1 MSDRPLSGSGRPND
15 DVAGSGLAVL
25 MGVQFS
31 FVVILGKGLLRGQPP
46 FALLFFRF
54 AVAAVILAVVAIATR
69 RPLTPKPGERL
80 GLALAATIGYG
91 SESALYFAALNH
103 GSAATVTLLFYLY
116 PVWVM
121 LLAIALDRRIPAGRL
136 VAALAM
142 AIGGSAIVVVGGSGV
157 EIAPIG
163 IVLAIL
169 CSLTYTGYL
178 TAADRVIRR
187 TNPLTTAAWLA
198 AGASV
203 ANLTYAIIF
212 HGWSTP
218 TGSFAGLRVFG
229 MGAFTAGA
237 FVCMIASLHLI
248 GAVRNAIIGVLEPL
262 SVAVL
267 AALFLDE
274 PISTSTAV
282 GGALI
287 LAAAVVA
294 TLARGARVV
303 EPDL

>member
-1 MSDRPLSGSGRPND
+1 MSDGARPRFGRPTND
-15 DVAGSGLAVL
+15 LAGAGLAVL
-25 MGVQFS
+25 MGVLFS

-54 AVAAVILAVVAIATR
+54 AVAAVILAVVTIATR
-69 RPLTPKPGERL
+69 RPLTPEPGERL
-80 GLALAATIGYG
+80 GLAIAATLGYG

-121 LLAIALDRRIPAGRL
+121 LTAIALDRRIPAGRL
-136 VAALAM
+136 VTALAM
-142 AIGGSAIVVVGGSGV
+142 AIVGSAVVVVGGSGV

-163 IVLAIL
+163 IALAIL
-169 CSLTYTGYL
+169 CSLTYTGYV
-178 TAADRVIRR
+178 TAADRVLRR

-203 ANLTYAIIF
+203 ANLTYALAF
-212 HGWSTP
+212 RGWSTP
-218 TGSFAGLRVFG
+218 PGSFVGLRVLG
-229 MGAFTAGA
+229 MGACTAGA
-237 FVCMIASLHLI
+237 FVCMIASLQLI

-267 AALFLDE
+267 AAVFLAE
-274 PISTSTAV
+274 PITTSTAI
-282 GGALI
+282 GGGLI
-287 LAAAVVA
+287 LVAAVVA

-303 EPDL
+303 EPDV

>member
-1 MSDRPLSGSGRPND
+1 MSDRPAPRSGRPNND
-15 DVAGSGLAVL
+15 LAGSGLAVL
-25 MGVQFS
+25 MGVEFA
-31 FVVILGKGLLRGQPP
+31 FVVVLGKGLLRGQPP

-54 AVAAVILAVVAIATR
+54 AGAAVILAVVTIATR
-69 RPLTPKPGERL
+69 RPLTPEPGERL
-80 GLALAATIGYG
+80 GLALAATLGYG

-121 LLAIALDRRIPAGRL
+121 LTAIVLDRRIPAGRL
-136 VAALAM
+136 VTALAM
-142 AIGGSAIVVVGGSGV
+142 AIVGSAIVVVGGSGV

-163 IVLAIL
+163 IVLAIS

-178 TAADRVIRR
+178 TAADRVLRR

-203 ANLTYAIIF
+203 ANLIYALAF

-218 TGSFAGLRVFG
+218 AGAFAGLRVFG
-229 MGAFTAGA
+229 MGAFTAAA
-237 FVCMIASLHLI
+237 FVCMIASLQLI

-267 AALFLDE
+267 AAAFLDE
-274 PISTSTAV
+274 PISTSTAI
-282 GGALI
+282 GGGLI

-294 TLARGARVV
+294 ILARGARVV

>member
-1 MSDRPLSGSGRPND
+1 MRGEPGPRPARAKND
-15 DVAGSGLAVL
+15 LTGSGLAVL

-31 FVVILGKGLLRGQPP
+31 LVVILGKGLLRGQPP

-54 AVAAVILAVVAIATR
+54 GVAAAILAVVTIATG
-69 RPLTPKPGERL
+69 RPLKPQPGERL
-80 GLALAATIGYG
+80 GLAVAATLGYG

-121 LLAIALDRRIPAGRL
+121 LTAIALDRRIPAGRL
-136 VAALAM
+136 VTALAM
-142 AIGGSAIVVVGGSGV
+142 AIGGSAVVVVGGSGV

-163 IVLAIL
+163 IALAIL

-178 TAADRVIRR
+178 TAADRIIRR

-203 ANLTYAIIF
+203 ANLIYALAF
-212 HGWSTP
+212 RGWSTP
-218 TGSFAGLRVFG
+218 TGPFAGLRVFG

-237 FVCMIASLHLI
+237 FVCMIASLQLI

-267 AALFLDE
+267 AAAFLAE
-274 PISTSTAV
+274 PITTSTAI
-282 GGALI
+282 GGGLI
-287 LAAAVVA
+287 LVAAVVA

-303 EPDL
+303 EPDV

>member
-1 MSDRPLSGSGRPND
+1 
-15 DVAGSGLAVL
+15 
-25 MGVQFS
+25 
-31 FVVILGKGLLRGQPP
+31 
-46 FALLFFRF
+46 
-54 AVAAVILAVVAIATR
+54 
-69 RPLTPKPGERL
+69 
-80 GLALAATIGYG
+80 
-91 SESALYFAALNH
+91 
-103 GSAATVTLLFYLY
+103 
-116 PVWVM
+116 
-121 LLAIALDRRIPAGRL
+121 
-136 VAALAM
+136 
-142 AIGGSAIVVVGGSGV
+142 
-157 EIAPIG
+157 
-163 IVLAIL
+163 
-169 CSLTYTGYL
+169 
-178 TAADRVIRR
+178 
-187 TNPLTTAAWLA
+187 
-198 AGASV
+198 V

-267 AALFLDE
+267 AAVFLDE

-282 GGALI
+282 GGGLI